1 MGQPTAHQN
10 SMVVGVDTHMVM
22 VPTPGG
28 PVPVPL
34 PHPFA
39 GAIQSG
45 TVSTVKIGGQ
55 PAATKDSIAKNN
67 PPHIPTPPGV
77 SFQSP
82 PDNEGKVFIGSSTV
96 KAGGK
101 ALARL
106 GDKVE
111 TCNFPS
117 PMPVSTIVSG
127 AVTVLTG

>member
-34 PHPFA
+34 PHPFS
-39 GAIQSG
+39 GAIQSA
-45 TVSTVKIGGQ
+45 TAPTVKIAGQ
-55 PAATKDSIAKNN
+55 AAATVDSIAVNN

-82 PDNEGKVFIGSSTV
+82 PDNQGKVIIGSATV

-106 GDKVE
+106 GDQVE

-117 PMPVSTIVSG
+117 PMPVGTIVSG
-127 AVTVLTG
+127 AFTVLTG